1 MATIL
6 IANIGSA
13 SKKYAL
19 YDGDVR
25 LFGTHFEHEGNS
37 YVATWNISGRQTKKA
52 VSEKEYA
59 RAAALVVKKAEEEKF
74 LTRKLDTIGIR
85 VVAPGIYFTEHR
97 LIDSEYVKKL
107 EAAAKLAP
115 LHATAAL
122 AEIKE
127 LRKLF
132 PGVPLVGASDSAFHK
147 TMPETARRYA
157 LPEPIVKKFELY
169 RYGYHGLSFAS
180 AARKLAAFRGGI
192 PKRTAVCHLG
202 SGSSIT
208 ALRNGESIDTTM
220 GFTPLEGLP
229 MTTRSGSVDP
239 GAIIFLEEK
248 LKLKPR
254 ALEKKLNNESG
265 LLGVS
270 QLSSDIRELLKAE
283 SLGDKAAALALGLF
297 VYHIRKQIGA
307 MAAVLGGL
315 DALVFTGTVGERSD
329 IIRERVVEGLG
340 FLKLSLSHSAND
352 EVLGDTDASIGKMIS
367 HAKIYVLT
375 ADEAG
380 EIAQIVNE
388 LG

>member
-1 MATIL
+1 
-6 IANIGSA
+6 
-13 SKKYAL
+13 
-19 YDGDVR
+19 
-25 LFGTHFEHEGNS
+25 
-37 YVATWNISGRQTKKA
+37 
-52 VSEKEYA
+52 
-59 RAAALVVKKAEEEKF
+59 
-74 LTRKLDTIGIR
+74 
-85 VVAPGIYFTEHR
+85 
-97 LIDSEYVKKL
+97 
-107 EAAAKLAP
+107 
-115 LHATAAL
+115 
-122 AEIKE
+122 
-127 LRKLF
+127 
-132 PGVPLVGASDSAFHK
+132 
-147 TMPETARRYA
+147 
-157 LPEPIVKKFELY
+157 
-169 RYGYHGLSFAS
+169 
-180 AARKLAAFRGGI
+180 
-192 PKRTAVCHLG
+192 
-202 SGSSIT
+202 
-208 ALRNGESIDTTM
+208 
-220 GFTPLEGLP
+220 
-229 MTTRSGSVDP
+229 
-239 GAIIFLEEK
+239 
-248 LKLKPR
+248 
-254 ALEKKLNNESG
+254 LNNESG